1 MAAEPGASP
10 EEAAVIAD
18 VSALLVPWSGEAF
31 CTGPRDQPLDLGLL
45 VTREGN
51 RWSGNDEPTVYL
63 AGDPG
68 VAIAELGRHWG
79 ERDGAAAVWSLRVD
93 LAAVIDLREAAAQR
107 SLGLPDDPSWILD
120 VEGCRAMAAVLRER
134 GDCDG
139 IIVPSAAV
147 VDDPS
152 RWNAVIFVERL
163 RTGIETAI
171 QVEAMLLEV
180 SQTGR

>member
-1 MAAEPGASP
+1 
-10 EEAAVIAD
+10 VVAD
-18 VSALLVPWSGEAF
+18 VAALLVPWSDEAF
-31 CTGPRDQPLDLGLL
+31 CTGPRDQPLDLRLL

-68 VAIAELGRHWG
+68 VAMAELGRHWG
-79 ERDGAAAVWSLRVD
+79 ERDAPAAVWSLRVD
-93 LAAVIDLREAAAQR
+93 LAAVIDLREPAAQR
-107 SLGLPDDPSWILD
+107 SLGLPDDPAWILD
-120 VEGCRAMAAVLRER
+120 VEGCRAMASGLRER

-147 VDDPS
+147 VDDPA

-163 RTGIETAI
+163 RTDIEAAI

-180 SQTGR
+180 SPTGR

>member
-1 MAAEPGASP
+1 V
-10 EEAAVIAD
+10 AAVVAD
-18 VSALLVPWSGEAF
+18 VSAHLAPWSGITF
-31 CTGPRDQPLDLGLL
+31 CTGPRDESLDVARL
-45 VTREGN
+45 VTRDSN
-51 RWSGNDEPTVYL
+51 RWSDNDEPTLYL

-68 VAIAELGRHWG
+68 VAMAELGRHWG
-79 ERDGAAAVWSLRVD
+79 ERGAPAAVWSLRVD
-93 LAAVIDLREAAAQR
+93 LAAVIDLREPAAQR
-107 SLGLPDDPSWILD
+107 SLGLPEDPAWILN
-120 VEGCRAMAAVLRER
+120 VEGCRAMAAGLRER

-163 RTGIETAI
+163 RTDLEAAI

-180 SQTGR
+180 SPTGR